1 MLAKEKI
8 VFYPKSIDKDCFAGR
23 ALSYDECGYQKEVL
37 KKALNDLKALH
48 FVWGFFIKIIAINF
62 YYILLLTDHV
72 SISDNNIHM
81 RNINIYKFAC
91 LNNV

>member
-1 MLAKEKI
+1 M
-8 VFYPKSIDKDCFAGR
+8 
-23 ALSYDECGYQKEVL
+23 CGAFLL
-37 KKALNDLKALH
+37 KLLQL
-48 FVWGFFIKIIAINF
+48 IF

>member
-1 MLAKEKI
+1 M
-8 VFYPKSIDKDCFAGR
+8 
-23 ALSYDECGYQKEVL
+23 CGAFLLELLQL
-37 KKALNDLKALH
+37 
-48 FVWGFFIKIIAINF
+48 IF

-72 SISDNNIHM
+72 SIGDNNVHM